1 MNKEEGAMEPKE
13 KEPTEQEKQD
23 SAEPKENEPTEQEK
37 QDSAEPKENE
47 PIEQEKQDSMEPKE
61 KESIEQEKQDSVES
75 KKETEPSTEALE
87 ANFSIL
93 ILSIASSAAISLGL
107 TPDPSTGKT
116 SVNKKT
122 AQFNI
127 DLLEVLKEK
136 TENNR
141 SAEED
146 KLLHQLI
153 SDLKLKFVS
162 S

>member
-1 MNKEEGAMEPKE
+1 MNKKEEPAEEKKEESMEE
-13 KEPTEQEKQD
+13 KNQD
-23 SAEPKENEPTEQEK
+23 SVESKENEPTEQK
-37 QDSAEPKENE
+37 KE
-47 PIEQEKQDSMEPKE
+47 
-61 KESIEQEKQDSVES
+61 DSVES
-75 KKETEPSTEALE
+75 KENEPPSEPLE

-93 ILSIASSAAISLGL
+93 ILSVASSAAMSLGL
-107 TPDPSTGKT
+107 SPDPSTGKT

-136 TENNR
+136 SENNR

-146 KLLHQLI
+146 KLLDQLI

-162 S
+162 L